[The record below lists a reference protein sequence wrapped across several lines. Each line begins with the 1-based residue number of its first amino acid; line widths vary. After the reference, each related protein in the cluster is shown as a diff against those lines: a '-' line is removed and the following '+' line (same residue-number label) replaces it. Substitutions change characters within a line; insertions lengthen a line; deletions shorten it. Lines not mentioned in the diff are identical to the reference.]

1 MRDSNERDR
10 LLALRSAHC
19 NRLRK
24 AVGWYR
30 NNHWL
35 HTGDPIAMA
44 AGPIDAY
51 SAARAE
57 GTDATIICDKWEI
70 ADAINR
76 RLHGIYT
83 DPTAPAV
90 RVARDQHVRAGDI
103 IISRNNATLTP

>member
-10 LLALRSAHC
+10 PLALHSAHC

-44 AGPIDAY
+44 AGPTDAY

-57 GTDATIICDKWEI
+57 GTDATIICDKWKSPMRSTV
-70 ADAINR
+70 ACTAS
-76 RLHGIYT
+76 T
-83 DPTAPAV
+83 PTEPLP
-90 RVARDQHVRAGDI
+90 RCG
-103 IISRNNATLTP
+103 